1 MRKVLALVV
10 GLLGLRQPGLHHL
23 VEQLAELHTR
33 PAMLAEEP
41 HGVPLLVGGP
51 AELLSPLHDRLSKTG
66 GSRGVGPRDAGQAPV
81 PSSHALRGGGKHAAS
96 EQNVTAQALRV
107 PSGGSTRTRERRH
120 ATPPAVHAAKPRYQ
134 YWCPPHR
141 SRTISGCRR
150 RRGSPAPRAR
160 RCWATVSPAA
170 QPGEKT

>member
-51 AELLSPLHDRLSKTG
+51 AELLAPASLAGLAAEDAVDLADGEDGPVPAGAQLGPRNPVTDQVDHGAEKSAARAGPCGGRLRRARQARPGCSSGCKG
-66 GSRGVGPRDAGQAPV
+66 GS
-81 PSSHALRGGGKHAAS
+81 AA
-96 EQNVTAQALRV
+96 
-107 PSGGSTRTRERRH
+107 
-120 ATPPAVHAAKPRYQ
+120 
-134 YWCPPHR
+134 
-141 SRTISGCRR
+141 RR
-150 RRGSPAPRAR
+150 RDTRRTSAGRDVEGAAWSTSPASA
-160 RCWATVSPAA
+160 AGTVTGRP
-170 QPGEKT
+170 